1 MKCCCGLKIFF
12 ILMLFTQLANAK
24 SPCNKLATTAFF
36 NSSLAPIV
44 STPDSLKDAN
54 AEMADGETFCKRL
67 VQAVKTKK
75 TTSGILRKKRMTCS
89 RQQKTTSN
97 TTVIWISLNLQ
108 NINMIWSLALPV
120 LQSNSLNVP
129 CYWTDCLFRPILLA
143 GCDLA

>member
-1 MKCCCGLKIFF
+1 MTMKCCCGLKIFF

-75 TTSGILRKKRMTCS
+75 TTSGILRKKADDML
-89 RQQKTTSN
+89 KAAKDDFEHDGDMDK
-97 TTVIWISLNLQ
+97 LE
-108 NINMIWSLALPV
+108 LAKY
-120 LQSNSLNVP
+120 Q
-129 CYWTDCLFRPILLA
+129 Y
-143 GCDLA
+143 DLVVGSARIAE